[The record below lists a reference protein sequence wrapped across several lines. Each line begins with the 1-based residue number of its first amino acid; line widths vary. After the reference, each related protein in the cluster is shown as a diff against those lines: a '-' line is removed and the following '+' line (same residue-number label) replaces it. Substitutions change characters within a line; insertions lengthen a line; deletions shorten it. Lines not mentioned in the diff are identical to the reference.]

1 MNTGLARAGAR
12 LGGAW
17 MLFLLFG
24 CGGGSGTKAN
34 CTPGV
39 QQACACPGGG
49 QGVQVCADDGER
61 FGACTTCSS
70 TVSTG
75 MGGSIAGQASGG
87 TPAGGASGT
96 AGAPGGGDTGPHDSG
111 GSGGA
116 VGAGSGGL
124 AAGGSGAGTGGLG
137 GHDTG
142 AAGAP
147 ASGSGGVGGGAGG
160 PGTGGAATPL
170 VTIEVVQCLIGPGKS
185 DGTEWDYDGEIP
197 QTVTTGLATVLG
209 QPGVGPIINFLAS
222 SAVTALSKPDPYGW
236 AEIATNGSGFDPANR
251 IVLADTTTNMEDTFQ
266 PLWLNVR
273 GWRSVP
279 LSSSTMVRV
288 TLLDEDLVHD
298 DAIGIA
304 TIPGTQ
310 LQAALAA
317 GGTYWVRV
325 EQMTQNQLLAIG
337 VQVTA
342 Q

>member
-1 MNTGLARAGAR
+1 MWT
-12 LGGAW
+12 
-17 MLFLLFG
+17 
-24 CGGGSGTKAN
+24 
-34 CTPGV
+34 
-39 QQACACPGGG
+39 
-49 QGVQVCADDGER
+49 
-61 FGACTTCSS
+61 
-70 TVSTG
+70 
-75 MGGSIAGQASGG
+75 AS
-87 TPAGGASGT
+87 AS
-96 AGAPGGGDTGPHDSG
+96 P
-111 GSGGA
+111 
-116 VGAGSGGL
+116 
-124 AAGGSGAGTGGLG
+124 
-137 GHDTG
+137 
-142 AAGAP
+142 
-147 ASGSGGVGGGAGG
+147 
-160 PGTGGAATPL
+160 PL

-236 AEIATNGSGFDPANR
+236 AEIATNGSGFDPANQ
-251 IVLADTTTNMEDTFQ
+251 IVLADTTTNMQDTFQ

-273 GWRSVP
+273 GWRSVL

-288 TLLDEDLVHD
+288 TLLDEDLVND

-304 TIPGTQ
+304 TIPASQ

-325 EQMTQNQLLAIG
+325 DQMTQNQLLAIG